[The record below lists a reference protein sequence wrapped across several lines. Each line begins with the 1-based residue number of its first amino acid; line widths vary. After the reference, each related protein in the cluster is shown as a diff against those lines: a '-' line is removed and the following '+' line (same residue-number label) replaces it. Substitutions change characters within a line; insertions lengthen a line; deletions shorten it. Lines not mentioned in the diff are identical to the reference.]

1 MSAEVNKPIRV
12 RFPMTESIWNKVV
25 VESTGENAVVD
36 EENSI
41 CFVMEYDSQ
50 ADFDKALTRFEGM
63 IEYTVLSE

>member
-1 MSAEVNKPIRV
+1 
-12 RFPMTESIWNKVV
+12 MTESIWNKVV